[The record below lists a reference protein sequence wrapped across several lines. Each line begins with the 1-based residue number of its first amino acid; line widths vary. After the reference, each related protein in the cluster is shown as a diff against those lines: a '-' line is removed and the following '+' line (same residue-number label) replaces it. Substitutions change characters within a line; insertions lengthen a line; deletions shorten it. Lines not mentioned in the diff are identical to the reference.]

1 MKRFVYILGIL
12 FLLLSCDN
20 KNFYKIEGKL
30 SNLNDATLYF
40 IFESPETIR
49 IDTVMSSE
57 KGHFSVFH
65 EHDEDVDMQV
75 ITVYYH
81 DREQWFTIYPEVGRT
96 IQVKG
101 DARYP
106 QALQIKGGRI
116 NDKLSQFKKKAT
128 PLLKE
133 LSDIQRSNPESITLD
148 DRETMQLPTLTHE
161 LLKSVQDFITKNP
174 GEEASAVLIAEYFA
188 DPAEIELTENL
199 LQMLSPDLDDYFI
212 VQNIRKEIEKAKTT
226 QVGSKAPD
234 FQVTNIYG
242 QTYAVDSFAN
252 KYFILAFTAL
262 WCDLCKTQVM
272 MLDNIASKYATDS
285 LEILMISLDDEL
297 DDVREMIRQD
307 TIQWNLVA
315 DSAGQAIHL
324 FDIYNVNSLPKC
336 FLIDKDG
343 IILLNTKNGEELK
356 QAVEEIMKQTEN

>member
-1 MKRFVYILGIL
+1 MKRFVYIIGVL
-12 FLLLSCDN
+12 FLLFSCDN

-65 EHDEDVDMQV
+65 EHDDEVDMQV

-81 DREQWFTIYPEVGRT
+81 DREQWFAIYPEVGRT
-96 IQVKG
+96 VQVKG

-106 QALQIKGGRI
+106 QTLQIKGGRI
-116 NDKLSQFKKKAT
+116 NDMLSQFKKKAE

-133 LSDIQRSNPESITLD
+133 LSDIP
-148 DRETMQLPTLTHE
+148 TMTHE

-199 LQMLSPDLDDYFI
+199 LQMLAPELDDYFI

-226 QVGSKAPD
+226 QVGAKAPD

-242 QTYAVDSFAN
+242 QTYAVDSFTN

-272 MLDNIASKYATDS
+272 MLDKIASKYATDS

-324 FDIYNVNSLPKC
+324 FDIYNVNSIPKC

-356 QAVEEIMKQTEN
+356 QTVEEIMK